1 MTKHHDTLTFTDDSD
16 VTTAIG
22 PDESLADDDL
32 DIEALPE
39 VADVNEASG
48 AVKDSPAR
56 TRTCRWALPLQVLLM
71 AILIVVPAML
81 AFKLM
86 GNDLERGIMLTSY
99 ILICIVIAYF
109 ARRNGWCSTS
119 KFSEKDNSVA
129 AAALSLTVPT
139 SQDESTDKNR
149 SSVPL
154 NVSIVNP
161 RRCSTITESDEGTV
175 TLVRRDLPCLKSDL
189 KTSWQE
195 EL

>member
-1 MTKHHDTLTFTDDSD
+1 MKKHHDTLTVTDDSD

-22 PDESLADDDL
+22 PDESLADDDF
-32 DIEALPE
+32 DVEALPE
-39 VADVNEASG
+39 GAHVNEASIA
-48 AVKDSPAR
+48 AVQDLPAR

-71 AILIVVPAML
+71 AMLIVLPAML

-86 GNDLERGIMLTSY
+86 GNDLERGIMLSSY

-109 ARRNGWCSTS
+109 ARRNGWCASN
-119 KFSEKDNSVA
+119 KFNEKDNSVVPA
-129 AAALSLTVPT
+129 APSRSVPI
-139 SQDESTDKNR
+139 SQDESTNKNR

-175 TLVRRDLPCLKSDL
+175 TLVSRYSPCLKWRCQS
-189 KTSWQE
+189 T
-195 EL
+195 